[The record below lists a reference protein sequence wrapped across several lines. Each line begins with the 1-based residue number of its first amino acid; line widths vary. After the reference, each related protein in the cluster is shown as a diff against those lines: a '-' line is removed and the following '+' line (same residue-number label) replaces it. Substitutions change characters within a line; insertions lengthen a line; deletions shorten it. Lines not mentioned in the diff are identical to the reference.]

1 MVSEFKFFHKNKY
14 KDRCKLEV
22 GSSFIFKG
30 NYCIVSRMYTNSFE
44 FIIQGTDVIG
54 DMSYI
59 FYLTTPSAVGRKL
72 NR

>member
-1 MVSEFKFFHKNKY
+1 MVSEFKFFHKNRY
-14 KDRCKLEV
+14 KDGCGLDV

-44 FIIQGTDVIG
+44 YIIQGTGVIG
-54 DMSYI
+54 DMTYI